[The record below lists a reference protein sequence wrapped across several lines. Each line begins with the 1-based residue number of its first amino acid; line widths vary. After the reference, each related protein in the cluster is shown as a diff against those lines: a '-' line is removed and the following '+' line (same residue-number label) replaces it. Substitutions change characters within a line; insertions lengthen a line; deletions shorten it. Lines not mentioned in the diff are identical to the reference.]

1 MKSIYKMLELS
12 AGIPDGS
19 LSHTTVLFE
28 EFVALLSI
36 HALIVLPVAAGPV
49 VNLTLD
55 HPEWI

>member
-1 MKSIYKMLELS
+1 MYTTLELF
-12 AGIPDGS
+12 AFIPDNS
-19 LSHTTVLFE
+19 FSHTTVVLD

-49 VNLTLD
+49 VNSTLD

>member
-1 MKSIYKMLELS
+1 MKSMYTTLELF
-12 AGIPDGS
+12 AFIPDNS
-19 LSHTTVLFE
+19 FSHTTVVLD

-49 VNLTLD
+49 VNSTLD